1 MNSDLINALIAAG
14 TSLAVVVLSQ
24 FLIHIK
30 DRSQLRE
37 KEMDAV
43 LKEYFNPIRFMLSEN
58 YFRISQIVSEVK
70 REGNAKELLTVNR
83 SSEIAGKD
91 DEWFSREGCYLVSSG
106 YLLACMFSYIDN
118 IRTKLSFFRLPHNK
132 DTELIRLINKLTAEF
147 SRGGIYYVI
156 QMDTG
161 KKISS
166 AETGVLSYREFCMLL
181 KNEQD
186 LVWYSSII
194 DFFLGLGRGRY
205 REAEYILKDIEELTH
220 YIDHAVS
227 GGDSIEQKMQAEREH
242 APESEGRYNSSVS
255 SPADLA

>member
-1 MNSDLINALIAAG
+1 MNSDLINALIAAA
-14 TSLAVVVLSQ
+14 TSLAVVALSQ

-43 LKEYFNPIRFMLSEN
+43 LKEYFNPIRF
-58 YFRISQIVSEVK
+58 IEVK
-70 REGNAKELLTVNR
+70 REGNAKKLLTVNHA
-83 SSEIAGKD
+83 SEIAGKE
-91 DEWFSREGCYLVSSG
+91 DEWFCREGCYLVSSA

-118 IRTKLSFFRLPHNK
+118 IRTKLSFFRLPHNT

-156 QMDTG
+156 QMDMG
-161 KKISS
+161 KKISG

-181 KNEQD
+181 KNGQD
-186 LVWYSSII
+186 LIWYSSII
-194 DFFLGLGRGRY
+194 DFFLRLGRGRY
-205 REAEYILKDIEELTH
+205 QEAEYILKDIGELTH

-227 GGDSIEQKMQAEREH
+227 GGDSIEQKMQAERD
-242 APESEGRYNSSVS
+242 A
-255 SPADLA
+255 ADRRTEI

>member
-1 MNSDLINALIAAG
+1 MNSDLINALIAAA
-14 TSLAVVVLSQ
+14 TSLAVVALSQ

-58 YFRISQIVSEVK
+58 YFRISRIVSEVK
-70 REGNAKELLTVNR
+70 REGNAKKLLTVNHA
-83 SSEIAGKD
+83 SEIAGKE
-91 DEWFSREGCYLVSSG
+91 DEWFCREGCYLVSSA

-118 IRTKLSFFRLPHNK
+118 IRTKLSFFRLPHNT

-156 QMDTG
+156 QMDMG
-161 KKISS
+161 KKISG
-166 AETGVLSYREFCMLL
+166 AETGVFSYREFCMLL
-181 KNEQD
+181 KNGQD
-186 LVWYSSII
+186 LIWYSSII
-194 DFFLGLGRGRY
+194 DFFLRLGRGRY
-205 REAEYILKDIEELTH
+205 QEAEYILKDIGELTH

-227 GGDSIEQKMQAEREH
+227 GGDSIEQKMQAERD
-242 APESEGRYNSSVS
+242 A
-255 SPADLA
+255 ADRRTEI

>member
-14 TSLAVVVLSQ
+14 TSLVVVVLSQ

-91 DEWFSREGCYLVSSG
+91 DEWFSRE
-106 YLLACMFSYIDN
+106 
-118 IRTKLSFFRLPHNK
+118 
-132 DTELIRLINKLTAEF
+132 
-147 SRGGIYYVI
+147 
-156 QMDTG
+156 
-161 KKISS
+161 
-166 AETGVLSYREFCMLL
+166 
-181 KNEQD
+181 
-186 LVWYSSII
+186 
-194 DFFLGLGRGRY
+194 
-205 REAEYILKDIEELTH
+205 
-220 YIDHAVS
+220 
-227 GGDSIEQKMQAEREH
+227 
-242 APESEGRYNSSVS
+242 
-255 SPADLA
+255 